1 MLLTQEELTRLREEA
16 HKRGFDSGIEYQK
29 KADPPPM
36 AKALKKEL
44 EQLRSAARAYVA
56 AQTSDAV
63 PVRIAARE
71 RLLAALGPT
80 PSTNSTTNQEHA

>member
-1 MLLTQEELTRLREEA
+1 MLLTSDEITRLREEA

-44 EQLRSAARAYVA
+44 DQLRAAARAFIA
-56 AQTSDAV
+56 SQSSDAV

-80 PSTNSTTNQEHA
+80 PTNNSTTQENA

>member
-1 MLLTQEELTRLREEA
+1 MLPTQDELARFREEA
-16 HKRGFDSGIEYQK
+16 HKRGFDAGIEYQK

-44 EQLRSAARAYVA
+44 EQLRAAARAFIA
-56 AQTSDAV
+56 AQASDAV
-63 PVRIAARE
+63 PVRTAARE

-80 PSTNSTTNQEHA
+80 PSTNTTQENA